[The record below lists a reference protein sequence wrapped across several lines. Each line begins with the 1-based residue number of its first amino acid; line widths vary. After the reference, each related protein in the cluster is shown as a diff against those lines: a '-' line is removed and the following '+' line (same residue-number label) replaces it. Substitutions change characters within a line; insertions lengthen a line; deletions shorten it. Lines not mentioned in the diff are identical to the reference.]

1 MIKFS
6 AAVARMFIRSVL
18 LSIACCASPA
28 LAQSQGT
35 SPPPYPV
42 KPVRL
47 MLGPAP
53 GSVAD
58 GLTRVMAA
66 ALSELWK
73 QQVIVDNRPGAGNTI
88 APAIVAK
95 SAPDGYTL
103 HRCGVGDAISPA
115 LYKKPSYSHLRD
127 FGLLARIG
135 LTPNIFVVHP
145 SVPAKTVKEF
155 VALAKAHPGKLD
167 YGATGVGSSPQL
179 SFELF
184 KSMTG
189 INVVHVPYKAAAMAQ
204 ADLLAGRITA
214 QMSNLPNHID
224 TVRRGKVRALGV
236 TSIKRSQRLPEIPT
250 IAESGVPGYDVS
262 SWYGMCSPI
271 GVDKAIQKKIEVDV
285 LRLLKTPEIR
295 QRLVDLGVDVE
306 PLDAGEFAAF
316 FRAETAKWIKAA
328 RDAGISPQ

>member
-1 MIKFS
+1 M
-6 AAVARMFIRSVL
+6 L
-18 LSIACCASPA
+18 LCAACCAGTA
-28 LAQSQGT
+28 LAQAQSSG
-35 SPPPYPV
+35 PPAYPV

-58 GLTRVMAA
+58 GLTRVLAA
-66 ALSELWK
+66 ALSELWG

-103 HRCGVGDAISPA
+103 HRCGVGDAIAPA
-115 LYKKPSYSHLRD
+115 LYKTLSYSHLRD

-135 LTPNIFVVHP
+135 LTPNILVVHP
-145 SVPAKTVKEF
+145 SVPAKTVREF
-155 VALAKAHPGKLD
+155 IALAKAHPGKLE
-167 YGATGVGSSPQL
+167 YGTTGVGSSPQL

-184 KSMTG
+184 KSMAG
-189 INVVHVPYKAAAMAQ
+189 INVVFIPYKAAALAHT
-204 ADLLAGRITA
+204 DLLAGRISA

-224 TVRRGKVRALGV
+224 TVRTGKVRALGV
-236 TSIKRSQRLPEIPT
+236 TSAKRSPRLPEVPT

-271 GVDKAIQKKIEVDV
+271 GVAKAIQKKIEVDV
-285 LRLLKTPEIR
+285 LKLLNVPEIR

-306 PLDAGEFAAF
+306 PQDSAEFTAF
-316 FRAETAKWIKAA
+316 FRAETAKWIKTA
-328 RDAGISPQ
+328 RAAGITPQ